1 MPLSTGGERPG
12 NPPRDAPAAGGLN
25 TAHFP
30 STSSEYTH
38 ASTPE
43 VDFSQTPLGVAT
55 PTDVDDAAVD
65 AWIHEI
71 FKASPV
77 LTQTV
82 LPDSDLQEPAVSL
95 DASASSGTAMIGQQ
109 AEAVPEWENGVEMQR
124 ILDMLPLI
132 QSTEE
137 GDTSTGLD
145 LDLCGGW
152 NFISDIT
159 PTMSGVGVF

>member
-43 VDFSQTPLGVAT
+43 VDFAPTPLGVAT

-82 LPDSDLQEPAVSL
+82 LPDSDLQEPAISL

-137 GDTSTGLD
+137 GDASMGLD

-152 NFISDIT
+152 NLISDIT

>member
-1 MPLSTGGERPG
+1 M
-12 NPPRDAPAAGGLN
+12 
-25 TAHFP
+25 
-30 STSSEYTH
+30 
-38 ASTPE
+38 
-43 VDFSQTPLGVAT
+43 
-55 PTDVDDAAVD
+55 D